1 MRFSKT
7 KPLSKQLNLSYPLR
21 TYLDDGSHE
30 FNSTG
35 IEEKVDTLA
44 RLVNEGIDLYQILKH
59 YKHSYRLPGYQHIK
73 DNAAHT
79 IKGYISYL
87 VTKRSYD
94 WQTISA
100 LDGASDQEITKLLTE
115 LLKEFILK
123 NYNAASFVLSYID
136 YKYHGK
142 EEEYK
147 RISKVLNMD
156 FDTGDREV
164 KYLMKTH
171 SDEYGEDDSLEKLYK
186 ERDESLQ
193 WDYMY
198 LFGFFSNIVLPD
210 LGENEVRSLDHEEIK
225 NYSKGISYFINKHY
239 PKDKMDR
246 INFDSEFRKSRTLK
260 LAIDLV
266 EVLYF
271 DKPMFDYNV
280 FHIKNEFMRVG
291 FLEELFE
298 NDQAALLVQ
307 DDFRDVEDNAEAK
320 ADEVFR
326 NNKLRFVKL
335 WDHLNASLRQKDSL
349 IIASYRGYAD
359 VKIGLMPKGSR
370 IVSDPENPI
379 YKILQL
385 TNAKEFFKTKHIILD
400 RLTRSRPMLNKVDV
414 KKDYIISK
422 YVGKEVLITYDN
434 LSSYSIKLMCM
445 EWLRTEFAPKRYRL
459 QYLTKVS
466 RKEITNVDIYGL
478 TENNRIVAAQVI
490 FKNDYQIHQKGLQKF
505 QDNSSL
511 LKLVF
516 SEVEIDSP
524 LPVYKTRAIFD
535 QLYNSRH
542 KFFINNLVGD

>member
-210 LGENEVRSLDHEEIK
+210 LGENEVRSLDDEEIK
-225 NYSKGISYFINKHY
+225 NYSKGVSYFRVVFNLFM
-239 PKDKMDR
+239 KMR
-246 INFDSEFRKSRTLK
+246 
-260 LAIDLV
+260 
-266 EVLYF
+266 
-271 DKPMFDYNV
+271 
-280 FHIKNEFMRVG
+280 
-291 FLEELFE
+291 
-298 NDQAALLVQ
+298 
-307 DDFRDVEDNAEAK
+307 
-320 ADEVFR
+320 
-326 NNKLRFVKL
+326 
-335 WDHLNASLRQKDSL
+335 
-349 IIASYRGYAD
+349 
-359 VKIGLMPKGSR
+359 
-370 IVSDPENPI
+370 
-379 YKILQL
+379 
-385 TNAKEFFKTKHIILD
+385 
-400 RLTRSRPMLNKVDV
+400 
-414 KKDYIISK
+414 
-422 YVGKEVLITYDN
+422 
-434 LSSYSIKLMCM
+434 
-445 EWLRTEFAPKRYRL
+445 
-459 QYLTKVS
+459 
-466 RKEITNVDIYGL
+466 
-478 TENNRIVAAQVI
+478 
-490 FKNDYQIHQKGLQKF
+490 
-505 QDNSSL
+505 
-511 LKLVF
+511 
-516 SEVEIDSP
+516 
-524 LPVYKTRAIFD
+524 
-535 QLYNSRH
+535 
-542 KFFINNLVGD
+542 